1 MTTLETKALAEVMF
15 WYGIL
20 MLVFFAGVWVICRV
34 YDCVDETPEE
44 RAARE
49 AKRIAQQATKE
60 FKRRQRMRSVRFWNF
75 WRRWSW
81 KFGINPSSEKYK
93 KSPS

>member
-1 MTTLETKALAEVMF
+1 MTPIESQAMAYVLF
-15 WYGIL
+15 WYFVL

-44 RAARE
+44 QAARE

-75 WRRWSW
+75 
-81 KFGINPSSEKYK
+81 
-93 KSPS
+93 